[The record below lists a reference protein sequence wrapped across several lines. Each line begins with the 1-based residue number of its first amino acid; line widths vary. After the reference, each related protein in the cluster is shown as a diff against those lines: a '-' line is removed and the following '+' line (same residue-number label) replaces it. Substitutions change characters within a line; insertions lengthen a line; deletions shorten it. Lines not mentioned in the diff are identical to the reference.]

1 MVFETRKIFLINIKK
16 ILALINKAN
25 NISKNDLKLKL
36 DEYEKLN
43 IFVDD
48 LINVIWEI
56 MYGKNRLNN
65 EINNIDGDKEKYINK
80 YIQKYI
86 NIVNDKISSV
96 NELSELING
105 LMGALM

>member
-1 MVFETRKIFLINIKK
+1 MIFETRKKFLINIKK
-16 ILALINKAN
+16 ILALINKAK

-48 LINVIWEI
+48 LINVIWET

-65 EINNIDGDKEKYINK
+65 EINNIDGDKEKDINK
-80 YIQKYI
+80 YMQKYI
-86 NIVNDKISSV
+86 YCK
-96 NELSELING
+96 
-105 LMGALM
+105 

>member
-1 MVFETRKIFLINIKK
+1 MIFETRKKFLINIKK
-16 ILALINKAN
+16 ILALINKAK

-48 LINVIWEI
+48 LINVIWET

-65 EINNIDGDKEKYINK
+65 EINNIDGDKEKDINK
-80 YIQKYI
+80 YMQKYI
-86 NIVNDKISSV
+86 
-96 NELSELING
+96 L
-105 LMGALM
+105 